1 MSDEPPGNMDNVKTT
16 EGTAPKVEE
25 CLDPEL
31 DALLNDAIK
40 EFSPASESFGTANTS
55 TRPKESKK
63 SQKSKKDPKGLGSN
77 PVNMEDFEAEL
88 RKLLSHEAA
97 ELGDLLAS
105 EFEKAMNDPTSR
117 VYCLVIF
124 HPIFHILQERVHST
138 FRFFYIKFA
147 NCTVKQKCTP
157 KTYFTSFFSQICCR
171 MRLAEWFFSK
181 NSFCY

>member
-40 EFSPASESFGTANTS
+40 EFSPASESFSTANTS

-105 EFEKAMNDPTSR
+105 EFEKAMNDQASR

-138 FRFFYIKFA
+138 FRFF
-147 NCTVKQKCTP
+147 
-157 KTYFTSFFSQICCR
+157 TSNLPTARWSKSARKKLILQLFFPN
-171 MRLAEWFFSK
+171 LL
-181 NSFCY
+181 